1 VHRVVI
7 GQYGITSLLTVE
19 EKELLMRASRLMEEL
34 IETLEVSADKE
45 LMQDIEDALTEV
57 REEKARPF
65 ADLVKELGLEGQVQ
79 A

>member
-1 VHRVVI
+1 MVNV
-7 GQYGITSLLTVE
+7 GMTSLLTVE

-45 LMQDIEDALTEV
+45 LIQDIEDALTEV
-57 REEKARPF
+57 KEGKTRPF

>member
-1 VHRVVI
+1 
-7 GQYGITSLLTVE
+7 
-19 EKELLMRASRLMEEL
+19 MEEL

-45 LMQDIEDALTEV
+45 LIQDIEDALTEV
-57 REEKARPF
+57 REGKGRPF